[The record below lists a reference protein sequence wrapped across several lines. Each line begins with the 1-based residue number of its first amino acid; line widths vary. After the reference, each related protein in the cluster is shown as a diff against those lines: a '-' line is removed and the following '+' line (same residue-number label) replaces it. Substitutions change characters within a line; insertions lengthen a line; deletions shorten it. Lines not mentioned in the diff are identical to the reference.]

1 MALSDD
7 VYTASREASGSFPP
21 ELDALVDFIADD
33 ARPTCILEHLTST
46 VVYRNAAF
54 DTFVATDP
62 STPGWFEGL
71 LDAIHN
77 SPVPKQRTTE
87 TLGIFASHIWSS
99 KSIGTSWTAVFCHE
113 HPPANTQYEPNP
125 VAQVTAVAEAT
136 LPIVHPL
143 RRQESDNTST
153 HSTSTTMSS
162 LASSDME
169 TPLEDL
175 FVDWLLFADRT
186 SDPWI
191 DFLVNHNWE
200 SKAVGPV
207 QSWPTM
213 LRQIYTTILAS
224 REPRIIYWGNDML
237 MLYNEQ
243 ARFVTGE
250 MHPLALG
257 EPFIKVWGI
266 VVLTEIIKMIRTG
279 AKRGKAVL
287 QRDHEFILMRYGYP
301 ESCFFDV
308 VLLPIPSPE
317 GRFLGVVTEFTEV
330 TEKVLQ
336 KHRREMSKALLQNI
350 LKVTDVSDLRQAFVR
365 TVATDSK
372 DISYAVVYSRSKSPA
387 IQDTETFHL
396 EAYHNIKDIGDNL
409 PDEIVATL
417 RGTTSDVVVLQQSK
431 GTLPK
436 EFAVSIPDI
445 GLVDTAYVLPIVG
458 LDGVHLSDIAILGL
472 NPRRSVSP
480 SVRQF
485 AESIRDLLF
494 KSFALCSLPLEQRQA
509 QEFSQALSQQLET
522 MTVKAEISERNFT
535 RMLRDAPIGMCMH
548 RSDGHCVYV
557 NDILLE
563 LLGMSRANFFKA
575 AEEGIAWR
583 EAVHDDDFEA
593 VNQTWTAAI
602 ETGKP
607 MSAEFRVKPNLIP
620 NEVRWLEISAQQRH
634 DQDGHLEYLYV
645 WLRDVS
651 SRKQLAEQKLADAL
665 ETKRR
670 SEIFIDMVSHEM
682 RNPLG
687 AILLLADGI
696 LSSLP
701 CVSDPTQSSILT
713 ADARSSLVD
722 VAANIQLCAR
732 HQKVIIDE
740 VLTFSRLD
748 SKLLVLAP
756 EQIRPTET
764 VQSVLKMVKAE
775 LDYDKI
781 QGSMALQ
788 PSYTDLAV
796 DNVLLDPGR
805 LAQII
810 LNFMTN
816 AIKFTKNSDKRHI
829 VISIGAS
836 RTQPSADDCQVTLIK
851 PRGERVET
859 AARRL
864 SITEDPIGEDIYLIF
879 SVRDTGC
886 GLTETE
892 MGHLFHRFS
901 QASPKTYKQYG
912 GSGLGLFI
920 SRELVELQGGQI
932 GVHSEYGK
940 GSTFAF
946 YIKTARVEI
955 PVEPPTAELAQTSI
969 SDHMRV
975 VDGPTAQKPQTA
987 DLHVLVVEDNA
998 INQKILAQ
1006 QLRKTGCAKVHV
1018 ADHGQDALELLSTTT
1033 FFKYVGIDQVPLSV
1047 ILLDVEMPIMD
1058 GLTCA
1063 RRIRELEQ
1071 KHEIIRHV
1079 PIIGITA
1086 NARVEQISACIE
1098 AGMDEVVTKPFRVM
1112 DLLPRMLALVDKHA
1126 SVV

>member
-1 MALSDD
+1 MALADD

-62 STPGWFEGL
+62 STPGWFESL
-71 LDAIHN
+71 LDVLSNA
-77 SPVPKQRTTE
+77 PTPKQPSSGNI
-87 TLGIFASHIWSS
+87 GIFASQLWSS
-99 KSIGTSWTAVFCHE
+99 KRVGASWIAIFTHQHAPDKVWLDVQPHIPDVQE
-113 HPPANTQYEPNP
+113 SSRIP
-125 VAQVTAVAEAT
+125 V
-136 LPIVHPL
+136 IPL
-143 RRQESDNTST
+143 TRHESDNSST
-153 HSTSTTMSS
+153 RSTSTTLSS
-162 LASSDME
+162 LANSDLD

-175 FVDWLLFADRT
+175 AVDWLLHT
-186 SDPWI
+186 HPNLDPWI
-191 DFLVNHNWE
+191 DFLIHHNWQNT
-200 SKAVGPV
+200 VLGPL
-207 QSWPTM
+207 QSWSPI
-213 LRQIYTTILAS
+213 LRQMYTTVLAS
-224 REPRIIYWGNDML
+224 REPRVLYWGNDL
-237 MLYNEQ
+237 CMLYNEC
-243 ARFVTGE
+243 AKFVVGE
-250 MHPLALG
+250 MHPKPLGMPLAD
-257 EPFIKVWGI
+257 VWGLA
-266 VVLTEIIKMIRTG
+266 VHTEILKMIHTG
-279 AKRGKAVL
+279 VKRGKPVC
-287 QRDHEFILMRYGYP
+287 QRDYELILTRYGFP
-301 ESCFFDV
+301 ESCFFDLV
-308 VLLPIPSPE
+308 FLPIPSPD
-317 GRFLGVVTEFTEV
+317 GHFLGVCAEFTEI

-336 KHRREMSKALLQNI
+336 KNRQLISKNI
-350 LKVTDVSDLRQAFVR
+350 LENVSKSTSLPDVWQAFVR
-365 TVATDSK
+365 TLEHNSK
-372 DISYAVVYSRSKSPA
+372 DVSFAAVYTRTKSPSIHGA
-387 IQDTETFHL
+387 GTFQL
-396 EAYHNIKDIGDNL
+396 EAACNIEGLGAHLPRSISNALQTSANDVIVVQGKKD
-409 PDEIVATL
+409 
-417 RGTTSDVVVLQQSK
+417 
-431 GTLPK
+431 TLPK
-436 EFAVSIPDI
+436 EFAVSISEV
-445 GLVDTAYVLPIVG
+445 GSVDTAYVLPIVD
-458 LDGVHLSDIAILGL
+458 LDGVHLSAVVVLGL
-472 NPRRSVSP
+472 NPRRSINP

-485 AESIRDLLF
+485 TESIRDMLF
-494 KSFALCSLPLEQRQA
+494 KSVALFSLPSQQREA
-509 QEFSQALSQQLET
+509 RAISQALSQELES
-522 MTVKAEISERNFT
+522 MTLKAEKSEQNFT

-548 RSDGHCVYV
+548 RRDGHCVYV

-563 LLGMSRANFFKA
+563 LLGMSKVNFFKA
-575 AEEGIAWR
+575 AEEGNAWR
-583 EAVHDDDFEA
+583 EAVHEDDFETF
-593 VNQTWTAAI
+593 NQTWAAAI

-607 MSAEFRVKPNLIP
+607 MGAEFRVKPALLP
-620 NEVRWLEISAQQRH
+620 NEVRWLEVSAQQRR
-634 DQDGHLEYLYV
+634 DQDGNLEYLYV
-645 WLRDVS
+645 WLRDIS

-701 CVSDPTQSSILT
+701 SVSDPAQSSILT
-713 ADARSSLVD
+713 AEARNSLVD

-748 SKLLVLAP
+748 SKLLILAP
-756 EQIRPTET
+756 EKIRPTET

-836 RTQPSADDCQVTLIK
+836 RTQPSADDCEVTLIE

-932 GVHSEYGK
+932 GVHSEHGK

-955 PVEPPTAELAQTSI
+955 TVEPPTAELAQTSI

-1071 KHEIIRHV
+1071 KHEIVRHV

-1086 NARVEQISACIE
+1086 NARVEQIAACIE

>member
-1 MALSDD
+1 
-7 VYTASREASGSFPP
+7 
-21 ELDALVDFIADD
+21 
-33 ARPTCILEHLTST
+33 
-46 VVYRNAAF
+46 
-54 DTFVATDP
+54 
-62 STPGWFEGL
+62 
-71 LDAIHN
+71 
-77 SPVPKQRTTE
+77 
-87 TLGIFASHIWSS
+87 
-99 KSIGTSWTAVFCHE
+99 
-113 HPPANTQYEPNP
+113 
-125 VAQVTAVAEAT
+125 
-136 LPIVHPL
+136 
-143 RRQESDNTST
+143 
-153 HSTSTTMSS
+153 
-162 LASSDME
+162 
-169 TPLEDL
+169 
-175 FVDWLLFADRT
+175 
-186 SDPWI
+186 
-191 DFLVNHNWE
+191 
-200 SKAVGPV
+200 
-207 QSWPTM
+207 
-213 LRQIYTTILAS
+213 
-224 REPRIIYWGNDML
+224 
-237 MLYNEQ
+237 
-243 ARFVTGE
+243 
-250 MHPLALG
+250 
-257 EPFIKVWGI
+257 
-266 VVLTEIIKMIRTG
+266 
-279 AKRGKAVL
+279 
-287 QRDHEFILMRYGYP
+287 
-301 ESCFFDV
+301 
-308 VLLPIPSPE
+308 
-317 GRFLGVVTEFTEV
+317 
-330 TEKVLQ
+330 
-336 KHRREMSKALLQNI
+336 
-350 LKVTDVSDLRQAFVR
+350 
-365 TVATDSK
+365 
-372 DISYAVVYSRSKSPA
+372 
-387 IQDTETFHL
+387 
-396 EAYHNIKDIGDNL
+396 
-409 PDEIVATL
+409 
-417 RGTTSDVVVLQQSK
+417 
-431 GTLPK
+431 
-436 EFAVSIPDI
+436 
-445 GLVDTAYVLPIVG
+445 
-458 LDGVHLSDIAILGL
+458 
-472 NPRRSVSP
+472 
-480 SVRQF
+480 
-485 AESIRDLLF
+485 
-494 KSFALCSLPLEQRQA
+494 
-509 QEFSQALSQQLET
+509 
-522 MTVKAEISERNFT
+522 
-535 RMLRDAPIGMCMH
+535 
-548 RSDGHCVYV
+548 
-557 NDILLE
+557 
-563 LLGMSRANFFKA
+563 
-575 AEEGIAWR
+575 
-583 EAVHDDDFEA
+583 
-593 VNQTWTAAI
+593 
-602 ETGKP
+602 
-607 MSAEFRVKPNLIP
+607 
-620 NEVRWLEISAQQRH
+620 
-634 DQDGHLEYLYV
+634 
-645 WLRDVS
+645 
-651 SRKQLAEQKLADAL
+651 
-665 ETKRR
+665 
-670 SEIFIDMVSHEM
+670 M

-701 CVSDPTQSSILT
+701 SVSDPAQSSILT
-713 ADARSSLVD
+713 AEARNSLVD

-748 SKLLVLAP
+748 SKLLILAP
-756 EQIRPTET
+756 EKIRPTET

-836 RTQPSADDCQVTLIK
+836 RTQPSADDCEVTLIE

-932 GVHSEYGK
+932 GVHSEHGK

-975 VDGPTAQKPQTA
+975 VDGSTAQKPQTA

-1071 KHEIIRHV
+1071 KHEIVRHV

-1086 NARVEQISACIE
+1086 NARVEQIAACIE
-1098 AGMDEVVTKPFRVM
+1098 AGMDEVVAKPFRVM